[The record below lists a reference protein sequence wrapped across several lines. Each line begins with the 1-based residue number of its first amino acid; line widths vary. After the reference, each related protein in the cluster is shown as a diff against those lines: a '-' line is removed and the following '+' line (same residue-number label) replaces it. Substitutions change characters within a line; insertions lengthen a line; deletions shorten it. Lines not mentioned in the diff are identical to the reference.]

1 MQINFLIIDD
11 EPIAHTLI
19 ENFASELDYMN
30 LVGNCHNAM
39 AALPLLKTQQI
50 DLIFLDINM
59 PKLNGF
65 EFLKTLANPPQ
76 IIIISAHK
84 EHALES
90 YEYTITDYLL
100 KPFNFERFFKSIQ
113 KVMDNITTLSPS
125 ISAQPTS
132 KESSTGLRHD
142 KSNKLNESDEKSIF
156 IKDDKKHH
164 KVSLN
169 DILYI
174 KANGNFTSVFLTKSQ
189 ILSQMKISDFEKLL
203 PDKEFSR
210 IHRSYLIAHQAVT
223 LVSANEVQLGATTLP
238 VGRVYKEK
246 IVHLIA

>member
-19 ENFASELDYMN
+19 ENFSKELDYLK
-30 LVGNCHNAM
+30 LVGNCHSAM
-39 AALPLLKTQQI
+39 AALPLLKTQQV

-113 KVMDNITTLSPS
+113 KVMDNLTNSSKATPPPVTPPLLRQENSNRFAET
-125 ISAQPTS
+125 AQ
-132 KESSTGLRHD
+132 
-142 KSNKLNESDEKSIF
+142 KSIF
-156 IKDDKKHH
+156 IKDDKKNH
-164 KVSLN
+164 KVALS
-169 DILYI
+169 DIEYI
-174 KANGNFTSVFLTKSQ
+174 KAEGNYTCVNLKDRH

-203 PDKEFSR
+203 PNTSFSR
-210 IHRSYLIAHQAVT
+210 IHRSYLVAHHAIT
-223 LVSANEVQLGATTLP
+223 LISANEVKLNAIVLP
-238 VGRVYKEK
+238 VGRVYKEN
-246 IVHLIA
+246 IRNLLND